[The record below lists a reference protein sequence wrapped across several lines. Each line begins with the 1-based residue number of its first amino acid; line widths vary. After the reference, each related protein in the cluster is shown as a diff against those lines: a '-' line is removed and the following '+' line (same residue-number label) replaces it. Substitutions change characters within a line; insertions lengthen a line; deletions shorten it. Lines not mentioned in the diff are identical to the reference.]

1 MTLAGSVVSK
11 ILANRIVP
19 AKIEFVDNF
28 VIRRIEEKMQMGLPV
43 DANTM
48 LLIDVDGSPAAVE
61 SEAQQ
66 VLDMLNEGGARIARQ
81 AKDDDEANL
90 YWKARSAGFA
100 AIYSAA
106 RTVIAEDVTVP
117 RDRLSEFIKKLD
129 AISKKS
135 GFQIVLIGHA
145 GDGNIHPS
153 VFTNSREKE
162 DLDRLDET
170 LTEIFEAAL
179 ALGGT
184 LSGEHGIGL
193 EKKRLL
199 AKALD
204 PKAIEI
210 MRKIKG
216 ILDPNNIMNPNK
228 IWENS

>member
-1 MTLAGSVVSK
+1 
-11 ILANRIVP
+11 
-19 AKIEFVDNF
+19 
-28 VIRRIEEKMQMGLPV
+28 LPV

-48 LLIDVDGSPAAVE
+48 LLIDVDGSPAAVD
-61 SEAQQ
+61 SEAKQ
-66 VLDMLNEGGARIARQ
+66 VLELLNAGGAKVARQ
-81 AKDDDEANL
+81 AKDDDEAAL

-106 RTVIAEDVTVP
+106 RTVVAEDVTVP
-117 RDRLSEFIKKLD
+117 RDRLSDFIKKLD
-129 AISKKS
+129 ELSKKT
-135 GFQIVLIGHA
+135 GFAIVLIGHA

-162 DLDRLDET
+162 DLERLDET

-179 ALGGT
+179 ELGGT

-204 PKAIEI
+204 PRAIEI
-210 MRKIKG
+210 MKQIKG
-216 ILDPNNIMNPNK
+216 ILDPDGIMNPDK
-228 IWENS
+228 IWERP